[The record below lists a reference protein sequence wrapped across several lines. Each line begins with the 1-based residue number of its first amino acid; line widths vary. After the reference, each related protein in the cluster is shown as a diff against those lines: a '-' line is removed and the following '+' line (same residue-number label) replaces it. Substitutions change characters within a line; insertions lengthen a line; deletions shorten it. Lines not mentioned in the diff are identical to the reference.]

1 MIAAGSQHRDG
12 AHHLQFVAAGDT
24 GQLPRQAE
32 HLQERLHGL
41 KKPGGEP
48 SQAVHQVYQQ
58 AERREAY
65 EEVGEEERHKAE
77 PIFKLLELF
86 SNVVRMCFGM
96 QPETEYQDALKS
108 FS

>member
-1 MIAAGSQHRDG
+1 MDSRSLEGNQAR
-12 AHHLQFVAAGDT
+12 QFIKST
-24 GQLPRQAE
+24 NKL
-32 HLQERLHGL
+32 
-41 KKPGGEP
+41 
-48 SQAVHQVYQQ
+48 
-58 AERREAY
+58 REAY

-96 QPETEYQDALKS
+96 QPETEYQDALES